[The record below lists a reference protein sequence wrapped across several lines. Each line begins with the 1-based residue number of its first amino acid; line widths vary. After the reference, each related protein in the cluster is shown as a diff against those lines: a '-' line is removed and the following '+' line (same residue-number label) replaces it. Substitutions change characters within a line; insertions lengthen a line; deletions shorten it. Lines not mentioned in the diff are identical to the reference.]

1 MYFFCYFKIFSYEK
15 FKTCKS
21 KQHNEPIFFLPSRF
35 YRTLLLALILHPP
48 PLEMI
53 VLISK
58 IPRDGTQ
65 GSALPPSLP
74 VATRLSILGAELCPA
89 RVGGMWGTAWCSPYG
104 PGLWGPWTPGL
115 HFVARLPGE

>member
-1 MYFFCYFKIFSYEK
+1 MS
-15 FKTCKS
+15 S
-21 KQHNEPIFFLPSRF
+21 

-53 VLISK
+53 VLISR

-74 VATRLSILGAELCPA
+74 VATRLSILGAELCPP
-89 RVGGMWGTAWCSPYG
+89 RVGGTWGTAGCSLMARG
-104 PGLWGPWTPGL
+104 FGVHGLLACVLWLDCQGNKGEMLFNCLKSGL
-115 HFVARLPGE
+115 GDGR

>member
-1 MYFFCYFKIFSYEK
+1 MS
-15 FKTCKS
+15 S
-21 KQHNEPIFFLPSRF
+21 

-53 VLISK
+53 VLISR